1 MKVGEISPFVGFVED
16 VLLSRSKSFFKMEL
30 YHVFHSAR
38 LDSLEHSA
46 SKSIHVLRYLKRSTI
61 REII

>member
-1 MKVGEISPFVGFVED
+1 MKVGEISSFVGFVED
-16 VLLSRSKSFFKMEL
+16 ALLPRSKSFFKMEL
-30 YHVFHSAR
+30 YYVFLSAR